1 MLVSWSGTKTPLI
14 AGIINLASLFNVQQ
28 HSGNP
33 ENRFLAFN
41 DIEGLKATEQDQNM
55 IQIIQITAWTVN
67 TMY

>member
-1 MLVSWSGTKTPLI
+1 VAQKTPLI

-41 DIEGLKATEQDQNM
+41 DIEGLNATEQDQNM
-55 IQIIQITAWTVN
+55 IQIIQITA
-67 TMY
+67 